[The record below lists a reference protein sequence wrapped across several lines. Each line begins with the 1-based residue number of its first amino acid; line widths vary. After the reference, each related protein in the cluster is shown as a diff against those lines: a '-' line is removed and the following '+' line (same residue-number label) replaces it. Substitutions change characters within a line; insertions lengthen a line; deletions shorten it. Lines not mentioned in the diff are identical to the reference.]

1 MITPE
6 QGSSTPNEFLL
17 FRNNRCCDTRCSFWF
32 ARGSGTYIIG
42 DEITERPQPQSI
54 VPIISRLALAYAI
67 LSTFTDRLFRTV
79 KDVEAQT
86 LTTLAVDKGLRRL
99 NPAYTK

>member
-1 MITPE
+1 M
-6 QGSSTPNEFLL
+6 SFYF

-54 VPIISRLALAYAI
+54 VPIISHLALAYAI
-67 LSTFTDRLFRTV
+67 LSTFIDRLFRTV
-79 KDVEAQT
+79 KDVEART